1 MGTVRALTKG
11 VFCRAAACQTALDG
25 DKIDQI
31 VYMYDVAAGK
41 NALAAGHH
49 GLIDEGAV
57 CNGVNRNISCRAQ
70 LILGNEADRQK
81 QGITGYILEGLR
93 DGTSLFVHLCNHD
106 TLDALA
112 SAHLDNRVRQA
123 QRNAEIVQTLHDIA
137 LEAARIRHDLE
148 HHLDFCAFQRHAA
161 RHDESDITRAQNND
175 FFARHIA
182 LDIDKALRRA
192 GGVDA
197 RRTGAADADCTAAAL
212 TATHCKH
219 NRARLNGQN
228 AVLAVDCGDDAIL
241 RDAQHHGITL
251 VLDTQLVD
259 LCMEACGIL
268 RAGQLLAEDV
278 QTEACVDAL
287 L

>member
-1 MGTVRALTKG
+1 M
-11 VFCRAAACQTALDG
+11 
-25 DKIDQI
+25 
-31 VYMYDVAAGK
+31 
-41 NALAAGHH
+41 
-49 GLIDEGAV
+49 
-57 CNGVNRNISCRAQ
+57 
-70 LILGNEADRQK
+70 
-81 QGITGYILEGLR
+81 
-93 DGTSLFVHLCNHD
+93 
-106 TLDALA
+106 
-112 SAHLDNRVRQA
+112 RQA

-182 LDIDKALRRA
+182 LDVDKALRRA

-278 QTEACVDAL
+278 QTEASMDAL
-287 L
+287 LQDTADIAVAFQNEDVVTAIFLGCNCGSKTRRAAADNDYTAFFHCRPLLYLVLPVSM